1 MRFTLF
7 FLVVILISCSK
18 EETSLLKKKSDNYTS
33 LAKGNFNSFRF
44 YEGLE
49 TYSLNHNGL
58 RREYI
63 MYIPQSVESRN
74 NLPVIFNFHGYQGLS
89 LIHI

>member
-33 LAKGNFNSFRF
+33 L
-44 YEGLE
+44 EDGLKK
-49 TYSLNHNGL
+49 TCNWFKMVYPNI
-58 RREYI
+58 R
-63 MYIPQSVESRN
+63 
-74 NLPVIFNFHGYQGLS
+74 GYTGE
-89 LIHI
+89 